1 MSISNVRPV
10 LDEAVLQ
17 RARQTLVERLDDLGD
32 EHPERAKLD
41 EALHWI
47 ESGVYGGCSICGQA
61 LPTSQILAA
70 PADKVCSTCRHV
82 ARVCRHGALASGPV
96 DGGSVADNLIST
108 TEEEP
113 S

>member
-1 MSISNVRPV
+1 MSSSNVRPV

-17 RARQTLVERLDDLGD
+17 RAWQALVQRLDDLGD
-32 EHPERAKLD
+32 EHPERAKVG

-47 ESGVYGGCSICGQA
+47 ECGVYGGCSICGQG

-70 PADKVCSTCRHV
+70 PADKVCSTCRQV

-96 DGGSVADNLIST
+96 DGAAVADTLMA
-108 TEEEP
+108 TEEEA

>member
-10 LDEAVLQ
+10 LDETVLQ
-17 RARQTLVERLDDLGD
+17 RARQALVKKLDDLGD

-82 ARVCRHGALASGPV
+82 ARVCRHGALASRPV
-96 DGGSVADNLIST
+96 DGAAVAEHLVA